1 MHLLEQ
7 WRLWVLVYTNDQCE
21 FNVIFNHAENAIE
34 AKPVKGI
41 PAASENEFYSVTM
54 RFTELSD
61 AN

>member
-1 MHLLEQ
+1 
-7 WRLWVLVYTNDQCE
+7 VLVYTNDQCE